1 MPVYIILQLIFFA
14 TEVSLLLFKRS
25 KTTVKNSRDK
35 RSLLILWVVI
45 VTGSTLGPDISAHGI
60 WSMTGINVTYAGI
73 AVFAIGFII
82 RWSAVI
88 QLGKMFTVDVAIVD
102 KHSLKTSGLYKIVR
116 HPSYLGLILI
126 IIGLALCLNN
136 WLSLLVM
143 IIPDFTA
150 INYRIS
156 VEEKALTEQFG
167 EQYTTYKTRVKKL
180 VPYIY

>member
-45 VTGSTLGPDISAHGI
+45 VTGSTLGPDISAHGL

-126 IIGLALCLNN
+126 IIA
-136 WLSLLVM
+136 
-143 IIPDFTA
+143 A